1 MNFIKNDVK
10 IFILSGKARAGKDTT
25 ALFIKEY
32 YDKMGEKVIT
42 LQYSTYLKEYAKKIT
57 GWDGTDEN
65 KPRQLLIDLGTN
77 LIRGKIDKYLFINRM
92 LEDINIYSYF
102 FNVIII
108 SDARLVEELDIPR
121 EKFENVKIINIK
133 RPNYENGL
141 TEEQKNS
148 LTETALNSYS
158 NYDYEIINDKDIE
171 SLNKKIVEMIKEMGR

>member
-1 MNFIKNDVK
+1 
-10 IFILSGKARAGKDTT
+10 
-25 ALFIKEY
+25 
-32 YDKMGEKVIT
+32 
-42 LQYSTYLKEYAKKIT
+42 
-57 GWDGTDEN
+57 
-65 KPRQLLIDLGTN
+65 
-77 LIRGKIDKYLFINRM
+77 M

-108 SDARLVEELDIPR
+108 SDARLVEELDIPK
-121 EKFENVKIINIK
+121 EKFENVKLINIK

-171 SLNKKIVEMIKEMGR
+171 SLNKKIVEMIKEMDR